1 METNM
6 NTQKVSGEKPS
17 LFGMITSPGEQ
28 FERMKTK
35 SPVWVAFLI
44 FVLIGTVTTAAV
56 FYLSVVNTPEVAK
69 EMNGQ
74 DGQMIKWFALGGGA
88 LFGLFGT
95 PIGLFI
101 AAGFYKVI
109 MMLMGNDTPYMK
121 ILSIYLYANLVFY
134 IGSLLNV
141 GLGLIFEGNGT
152 DAYTSLAPLF
162 EKGTVLNGIASSI
175 EIFNIWSLILTG
187 LGLHIVAGLSKKQAT
202 ILIVIF
208 FILTIGLGFL
218 KGLGN
223 SFGA

>member
-1 METNM
+1 MEVNI
-6 NTQKVSGEKPS
+6 NTQDAVSKKPS
-17 LFGMITSPGEQ
+17 LLGMITSPGEQ

-35 SPVWVAFLI
+35 SPVWVAFLL
-44 FVLIGTVTTAAV
+44 FVLIGTITTAAV
-56 FYLSVVNTPEVAK
+56 FYLSVVNSPEVAK
-69 EMNGQ
+69 ELNGQ
-74 DGQMIKWFALGGGA
+74 DGQMVKWFALGGGA
-88 LFGLFGT
+88 ILGAIGT

-134 IGSLLNV
+134 IGGLLNV
-141 GLGLIFEGNGT
+141 ALSLTFDGNGT

-208 FILTIGLGFL
+208 FILTVGLGFL
-218 KGLGN
+218 KGLANG
-223 SFGA
+223 FGA

>member
-1 METNM
+1 METNI
-6 NTQKVSGEKPS
+6 NTQDVGGKKPS

-28 FERMKTK
+28 FEKMKTK
-35 SPVWVAFLI
+35 SPVWVAFLL
-44 FVLIGTVTTAAV
+44 FVLIGTITTAAV
-56 FYLSVVNTPEVAK
+56 LYLSVVNSPEVAK
-69 EMNGQ
+69 ELNGQ

-88 LFGLFGT
+88 ILGAIGT

-134 IGSLLNV
+134 IGGLLNV
-141 GLGLIFEGNGT
+141 ALSLIFDGNGT

-187 LGLHIVAGLSKKQAT
+187 LGLHIVAGLSKKKAT

-218 KGLGN
+218 KGLAN

>member
-1 METNM
+1 MEANI
-6 NTQKVSGEKPS
+6 NTQDAVSKKPS
-17 LFGMITSPGEQ
+17 LFGMITSPGLQ

-35 SPVWVAFLI
+35 SPVWVAFLL

-69 EMNGQ
+69 ELNGQ
-74 DGQMIKWFALGGGA
+74 DGQMVKWFALGGGA
-88 LFGLFGT
+88 IFGAIGT

-109 MMLMGNDTPYMK
+109 MMSMGNDTPYMK

-134 IGSLLNV
+134 IGGLLNV
-141 GLGLIFEGNGT
+141 GLGLIFDGNGT
-152 DAYTSLAPLF
+152 DSYTSLAPLF

-187 LGLHIVAGLSKKQAT
+187 LGLHIVAGLSKKKAT
-202 ILIVIF
+202 VLIVIF

-218 KGLGN
+218 KGLASGY
-223 SFGA
+223 GA

>member
-1 METNM
+1 
-6 NTQKVSGEKPS
+6 
-17 LFGMITSPGEQ
+17 
-28 FERMKTK
+28 
-35 SPVWVAFLI
+35 
-44 FVLIGTVTTAAV
+44 
-56 FYLSVVNTPEVAK
+56 
-69 EMNGQ
+69 
-74 DGQMIKWFALGGGA
+74 
-88 LFGLFGT
+88 
-95 PIGLFI
+95 
-101 AAGFYKVI
+101 

-208 FILTIGLGFL
+208 FILTIGLGF
-218 KGLGN
+218 
-223 SFGA
+223 

>member
-1 METNM
+1 METNI
-6 NTQKVSGEKPS
+6 NTQDVGSKKPS
-17 LFGMITSPGEQ
+17 LFGMITSPGLQ

-35 SPVWVAFLI
+35 SPVWVAFLL

-56 FYLSVVNTPEVAK
+56 FYLSVVNTPELAK

-74 DGQMIKWFALGGGA
+74 DGQMVKWFALGGGA

-187 LGLHIVAGLSKKQAT
+187 LGLHIVAGLSKKKAT
-202 ILIVIF
+202 ILIVVF
-208 FILTIGLGFL
+208 FILSIGLGFL

>member
-1 METNM
+1 METNI
-6 NTQKVSGEKPS
+6 NTQDVSTKKPS
-17 LFGMITSPGEQ
+17 LFGMITSPGLQ

-35 SPVWVAFLI
+35 SPVWGAFIL
-44 FVLIGTVTTAAV
+44 FVLLGTVTAAAV

-69 EMNGQ
+69 ELNSP

-121 ILSIYLYANLVFY
+121 ILSIYIYANLVFY
-134 IGSLLNV
+134 IGGLLNV
-141 GLGLIFEGNGT
+141 GLAFIFDGNGT
-152 DAYTSLAPLF
+152 DTYTSLAPLF

-187 LGLHIVAGLSKKQAT
+187 LGLHIVAGLSKKKAT

>member
-1 METNM
+1 MEANI
-6 NTQKVSGEKPS
+6 NTQDAVSKKPS
-17 LFGMITSPGEQ
+17 LFGMITSPGLQ

-35 SPVWVAFLI
+35 IPVWVAFLL
-44 FVLIGTVTTAAV
+44 FVLIGTITTAAV
-56 FYLSVVNTPEVAK
+56 LYLSVVNSPEVAK
-69 EMNGQ
+69 ELNGQ
-74 DGQMIKWFALGGGA
+74 DGQMVKWFALGSGA
-88 LFGLFGT
+88 ILGAIGT

-134 IGSLLNV
+134 IGGLLNV
-141 GLGLIFEGNGT
+141 ALSLIFDGNGT

-208 FILTIGLGFL
+208 FILTVGLGFL
-218 KGLGN
+218 KGLANG
-223 SFGA
+223 FGA